1 MVLTINR
8 GGSSIFFSLFSIY
21 EAGRCAVINCQP
33 CSEGFIL
40 WPPKAR
46 RRSWHR
52 YCTDFCLP
60 VHGRYSLFSF
70 FGISLNRFRNVYLK
84 DVSHVKLLKSIQ
96 SLDGKKAPI
105 IQRNEATLGTSEY
118 HNRGKTS
125 RSAA

>member
-1 MVLTINR
+1 MPNR
-8 GGSSIFFSLFSIY
+8 QGDVRRKPGDI
-21 EAGRCAVINCQP
+21 AG
-33 CSEGFIL
+33 
-40 WPPKAR
+40 
-46 RRSWHR
+46 
-52 YCTDFCLP
+52 TDVASDLCLP
-60 VHGRYSLFSF
+60 LHGRYSLLSFS
-70 FGISLNRFRNVYLK
+70 GTSLNRFCNVYLK